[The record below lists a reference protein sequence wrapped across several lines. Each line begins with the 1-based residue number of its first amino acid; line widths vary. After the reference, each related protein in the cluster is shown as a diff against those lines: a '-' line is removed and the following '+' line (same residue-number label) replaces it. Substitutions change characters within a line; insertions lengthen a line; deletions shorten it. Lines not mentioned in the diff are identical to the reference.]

1 MEPQKQTFQEK
12 QPKKWKSITILHLMT
27 AFHNVGLKIETSF
40 KLQSCFM
47 PKLIF
52 LVYGQD
58 RKNVGLIGWENENN
72 IIWFLGSIYF

>member
-1 MEPQKQTFQEK
+1 
-12 QPKKWKSITILHLMT
+12 MT
-27 AFHNVGLKIETSF
+27 TFHNVGLKIETSF